1 MLWGNGF
8 SGFDNDRVNGIY
20 ERFVETVHIGDHTD
34 ELEQLNIK
42 MRSDRE
48 VSTKDIINFWLSND
62 NRCEITKKLKEAY
75 KPLFLYHFAS
85 IVYFMAKMYK
95 AKNLACPRSVLFCGN
110 GSRYIDGLLSS
121 DKATIKELV
130 ATIFKNV
137 YGDIKDI
144 QVILPDSRKECTC
157 YGGLYR
163 NSDVEVPDEFN
174 FQGVSDKVYEN
185 VERLKAD
192 FPSVSR
198 DLLNTFVSFNKLYA
212 TLLRILISKGEL
224 DNPVD
229 ESEIIN
235 LISSGLQ
242 DSLEKNFKTQVI
254 QKLKDSEPYHDSV
267 FFLPIIDNV
276 LKLTKI

>member
-1 MLWGNGF
+1 
-8 SGFDNDRVNGIY
+8 
-20 ERFVETVHIGDHTD
+20 
-34 ELEQLNIK
+34 
-42 MRSDRE
+42 
-48 VSTKDIINFWLSND
+48 
-62 NRCEITKKLKEAY
+62 
-75 KPLFLYHFAS
+75 
-85 IVYFMAKMYK
+85 MYK
-95 AKNLACPRSVLFCGN
+95 AKNLACPRAVLFCGN

-130 ATIFKNV
+130 TTIFKNV

-163 NSDVEVPDEFN
+163 NSEVEVPDEFN

-185 VERLKAD
+185 VEQLKAD
-192 FPSVSR
+192 FPTVSQE
-198 DLLNTFVSFNKLYA
+198 LLNTFVSFNKLYA
-212 TLLRILISKGEL
+212 DLLRILIAKGEL
-224 DNPVD
+224 DKQVD
-229 ESEIIN
+229 AIEIIN
-235 LISSGLQ
+235 LISSGTQ

-254 QKLKDSEPYHDSV
+254 QKLNDSEVYHDSV